1 MVRRRRADDDTAG
14 RASLPVTHTS
24 RSHRPGPAESAPP
37 RYSDRFGVSRFTVRA
52 MNSSMSCRQ
61 AIGKVVDRFASLGL
75 SNKPPTRRRSRLW
88 TAVSTPVPWAGALI
102 LGSAVAGGVWADGG
116 DPADVTN
123 DAIMWGLAVAF
134 VASMWTATRLQHGPA
149 AHQPEVTRIRLL
161 SLYWWAAATI
171 AVGAAVTIFPAS
183 AGAPA
188 FGWAFLAAAPVGG
201 LIIASMLS
209 MAALGWGSGSPQ
221 RATNDGTP
229 AVSC

>member
-24 RSHRPGPAESAPP
+24 RSHRPAPAESAPP
-37 RYSDRFGVSRFTVRA
+37 RYSDRFGVSRFAVRA

-102 LGSAVAGGVWADGG
+102 FGSAAAGGVWADGG

-123 DAIMWGLAVAF
+123 DAIMWGFVVVM
-134 VASMWTATRLQHGPA
+134 VASMWSAIKLIHGPA
-149 AHQPEVTRIRLL
+149 AQQPEVLRTRLL
-161 SLYWWAAATI
+161 SLCWWTAAKI
-171 AVGAAVTIFPAS
+171 GVGAAVTIFPAS
-183 AGAPA
+183 AGAPV
-188 FGWAFLAAAPVGG
+188 FGWALLAAAPTGG
-201 LIIASMLS
+201 VI
-209 MAALGWGSGSPQ
+209 MATILTMCALYVDAPQ
-221 RATNDGTP
+221 RATNDGTT

>member
-1 MVRRRRADDDTAG
+1 
-14 RASLPVTHTS
+14 
-24 RSHRPGPAESAPP
+24 
-37 RYSDRFGVSRFTVRA
+37 

-102 LGSAVAGGVWADGG
+102 LGSAAVGGVWADGG
-116 DPADVTN
+116 DPADGAN
-123 DAIMWGLAVAF
+123 DAIMWGIAVAL
-134 VASMWTATRLQHGPA
+134 SWHPCGPPPDCIHGPA

-171 AVGAAVTIFPAS
+171 GVGAAVTIFPAS
-183 AGAPA
+183 AGAPV
-188 FGWAFLAAAPVGG
+188 FGWAFLAEAPVGG

-209 MAALGWGSGSPQ
+209 MAALGWGAGSPQ